1 MPPFWADHVNLP
13 VPISGNFI
21 DQITFSHA
29 LTKLIVCL
37 TGMPGAGKSTIADGL
52 KPKGYE
58 IINMGN
64 AVREEARRRNLE
76 PTRSNLGK
84 LMLELREKNGPGAVA
99 ELIKNQIES
108 SSSNVILIDGLRS
121 NDEISVLRKFG
132 NVKLLAIH
140 ASTDT
145 RFDFLQKR
153 GRSDDP
159 QTKEHFEERD
169 SRELGVGISNS
180 IALSDHAITNIGLT
194 KDELISS
201 AYQII
206 QSWTE

>member
-1 MPPFWADHVNLP
+1 
-13 VPISGNFI
+13 
-21 DQITFSHA
+21 
-29 LTKLIVCL
+29 
-37 TGMPGAGKSTIADGL
+37 MPGAGKSTIADGL
-52 KPKGYE
+52 KLKGYE

-64 AVREEARRRNLE
+64 AVREEAKRRNLE
-76 PTRSNLGK
+76 PSRANLGK

-99 ELIKNQIES
+99 ELIKSQIEDA
-108 SSSNVILIDGLRS
+108 SSNVILIDGVRS
-121 NDEISVLRKFG
+121 NDEIDVLRKFG

-169 SRELGVGISNS
+169 NRELGVGISNP
-180 IALSDHAITNIGLT
+180 IALSDDAISNTGLT
-194 KDELISS
+194 KDELIDS
-201 AYQII
+201 AFKII
-206 QSWTE
+206 ESWIE

>member
-1 MPPFWADHVNLP
+1 MFII
-13 VPISGNFI
+13 ISGSFI
-21 DQITFSHA
+21 DQHYFWYM

-64 AVREEARRRNLE
+64 AVREEAKKRNLE
-76 PTRSNLGK
+76 STRENLGK
-84 LMLELREKNGPGAVA
+84 LMLELREKNGPGAIA
-99 ELIKNQIES
+99 ELVKSKIES
-108 SSSNVILIDGLRS
+108 STSNVVLIDGVRS
-121 NDEISVLRKFG
+121 NDEIEVLKKFG
-132 NVKLLAIH
+132 TVKLLAVH

-169 SRELGVGISNS
+169 NRELGVGISNS
-180 IALSDHAITNIGLT
+180 IALSDYAISNIGLT
-194 KDELISS
+194 KEELVE
-201 AYQII
+201 QTFKII
-206 QSWTE
+206 QSWVE